1 MSLLVRVTAR
11 YILVRDE
18 ARPSADECVRCPSG
32 SYSTEKATYP
42 TNMSNGSA
50 SLSAIP
56 ALCDP
61 FAWIATSSSLSVR
74 VARMSLL

>member
-50 SLSAIP
+50 SVSNSSVVRS
-56 ALCDP
+56 LCVDC
-61 FAWIATSSSLSVR
+61 SSSLSVQ